1 MKISAAQSLTCSVY
15 ASDATLALLSLPVAH
30 ATGTTL
36 RAPGRAALPATRRNL
51 ASLKCWSKFKTN
63 MLQNSF
69 QSVSRPV
76 FLSLCQTLRNIFC
89 LVENRYLQICTVVR
103 IFPGCERNKKGTHR
117 HSRWFF
123 ICACKAL
130 LPAAP

>member
-36 RAPGRAALPATRRNL
+36 RVPGRAALPATRRNL

-63 MLQNSF
+63 MLRILF
-69 QSVSRPV
+69 RVSHALYS
-76 FLSLCQTLRNIFC
+76 FLSAKLFGTYSAWSRIDISKSARSSEFFRDAK
-89 LVENRYLQICTVVR
+89 ENHDRP
-103 IFPGCERNKKGTHR
+103 FKGR
-117 HSRWFF
+117 FDL
-123 ICACKAL
+123 AL
-130 LPAAP
+130 